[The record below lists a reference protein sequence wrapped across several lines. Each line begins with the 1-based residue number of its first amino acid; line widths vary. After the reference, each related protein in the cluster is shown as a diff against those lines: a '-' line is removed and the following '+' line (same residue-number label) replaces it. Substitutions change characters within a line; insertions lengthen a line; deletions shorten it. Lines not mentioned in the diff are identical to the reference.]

1 MIVREPGERRS
12 PSADSGPT
20 HPASWLNQP
29 RVEPPPRPMN
39 LAWSRPKSKTIVLF
53 DITMATL
60 RASDIMPSVT
70 TKGGMPT

>member
-1 MIVREPGERRS
+1 
-12 PSADSGPT
+12 
-20 HPASWLNQP
+20 
-29 RVEPPPRPMN
+29 MN

-53 DITMATL
+53 DITIARL